1 MDVYFIL
8 LYSNEILTKDKYMPD
23 DNQIIQYLN
32 DANPWWQN
40 REAPADFALY
50 KRDAFFSLQKNL
62 PLRQILSL
70 VGLRRV
76 GKTIALKQIIGL
88 LIKEKKI
95 NPKQVMFFSFEEV
108 EGGLR
113 AEFLEKVL
121 YSYFKIIL
129 GKELSGIKDRVY
141 IFLDEIQYVSFWQG
155 ALKRFYDLN
164 PNLKFILS
172 GSSSLFIRKKAQES
186 LAGRIFE
193 TKMSPL
199 SFREYLILS
208 GQKELSELIFKESFL
223 GLTGGKIN
231 SLKLKMVP
239 RIAQLNFWYQKY
251 FLFGHFPEPITEKF
265 SEAQTKQYIKDS
277 VLKKILE
284 SDLPKIL
291 KVDNP
296 EEFSTIFNILAA
308 ETGNI
313 LEYQN
318 LARESRLNQITVKKY
333 IHYLSEA
340 FLTSLIYNYSKSFRP
355 KKKFLK
361 KHYVQSTNF
370 SNTLFNLDL
379 KTLLSTGAVGH
390 LVETQVF
397 NVLNE
402 RFERIE
408 FWNKRGE
415 EVDFV
420 LDGRQLVEVKY
431 RPVLRSEDWR
441 MVLRILDKFK
451 IKRGFLLSQNDLTVI
466 NKAGKE
472 IIVLPACLI

>member
-1 MDVYFIL
+1 
-8 LYSNEILTKDKYMPD
+8 MPD
-23 DNQIIQYLN
+23 ENQIIQYLQ
-32 DANPWWQN
+32 DANPWWQDGKPPA
-40 REAPADFALY
+40 EAGLY
-50 KRDAFFSLQKNL
+50 KRDGFFSLQKNL
-62 PLRQILSL
+62 SLRQILSL

-76 GKTIALKQIIGL
+76 GKTIAIKQTIGF

-95 NPKQVMFFSFEEV
+95 NPKRVMFFSFEEV

-113 AEFLEKVL
+113 SDFLEKVS
-121 YSYFKIIL
+121 YVYFKIIL
-129 GKELSGIKDRVY
+129 GKELPEIKNKVY

-155 ALKRFYDLN
+155 GLKRFYDLN
-164 PNLKFILS
+164 PNLKFIVS

-193 TKMSPL
+193 TKMPVL
-199 SFREYLILS
+199 SFKEYLILS
-208 GQKELSELIFKESFL
+208 GKKELSEIMLKESFL
-223 GLTGGKIN
+223 DLTEKKIN
-231 SLKLKMVP
+231 VLRAKANP
-239 RIAQLNFWYQKY
+239 HITQLNFWYQKY

-265 SEAQTKQYIKDS
+265 SEEQTKQYIKDS
-277 VLKKILE
+277 VLKKILG
-284 SDLPKIL
+284 SDMPKIL

-308 ETGNI
+308 ETGNV

-318 LARESRLNQITVKKY
+318 LAQESHLAQVTVKKY
-333 IHYLSEA
+333 IHYLNEA
-340 FLTSLIYNYSKSFRP
+340 FLISLVYNYSKSLRP

-397 NVLNE
+397 NVLQE
-402 RFERIE
+402 QFERIE

-431 RPVLRSEDWR
+431 RPKLRHEDWR
-441 MVLRILDKFK
+441 MILKTMDKFK
-451 IKRGFLLSQNDLTVI
+451 VKKGFLLSQNDLSIVRKG
-466 NKAGKE
+466 NKDI
-472 IIVLPACLI
+472 IIVPACLLS

>member
-1 MDVYFIL
+1 
-8 LYSNEILTKDKYMPD
+8 MPD
-23 DNQIIQYLN
+23 ENQIIQYLN
-32 DANPWWQN
+32 DGNPWW
-40 REAPADFALY
+40 RDGKVPAEFSLY
-50 KRDAFFSLQKNL
+50 KRGSFYALQKNL
-62 PLRQILSL
+62 SLRQILSL

-76 GKTIALKQIIGL
+76 GKTITLKQIIGF
-88 LIKEKKI
+88 LIKEKKV
-95 NPKQVMFFSFEEV
+95 NPKQIMFFSFEEV

-129 GKELSGIKDRVY
+129 GKELPEIKSKVY
-141 IFLDEIQYVSFWQG
+141 IFLDEIQYISFWQG
-155 ALKRFYDLN
+155 AVKRFYDLN

-172 GSSSLFIRKKAQES
+172 GSSSLFIRKRAQES

-193 TKMSPL
+193 TKMPLL

-208 GQKELSELIFKESFL
+208 GQKELSEIISKESFL
-223 GLTGGKIN
+223 DLTEKKIN
-231 SLKLKMVP
+231 SLKAIIIP
-239 RIAQLNFWYQKY
+239 RISQLNVLYQKY

-265 SEAQTKQYIKDS
+265 TEGQTKQYIKDS
-277 VLKKILE
+277 VLKKILG
-284 SDLPKIL
+284 SDMPKIL

-296 EEFSTIFNILAA
+296 EEFSTIFNILAS

-318 LARESRLNQITVKKY
+318 LAKESHLNQITVKKY

-340 FLTSLIYNYSKSFRP
+340 FLTSLIYNYSKSLRP

-397 NVLNE
+397 NVLQE
-402 RFERIE
+402 QFERIE

-415 EVDFV
+415 EVDFI
-420 LDGRQLVEVKY
+420 LDGQHLVEVKY
-431 RPVLRSEDWR
+431 RPKTRSEDWR
-441 MVLRILDKFK
+441 VIFKALEKFK
-451 IKRGFLLSQNDLTVI
+451 VKRGFLVSQNDLSII
-466 NKAGKE
+466 NKEGKE
-472 IIVLPACLI
+472 IIIVPACLL

>member
-1 MDVYFIL
+1 
-8 LYSNEILTKDKYMPD
+8 MPD
-23 DNQIIQYLN
+23 ENQIIQYLN
-32 DANPWWQN
+32 DANPWWQDG
-40 REAPADFALY
+40 EIPAEFSLY
-50 KRDAFFSLQKNL
+50 KRDAFYSLQKNL
-62 PLRQILSL
+62 SLRQILSL

-76 GKTIALKQIIGL
+76 GKTIVLKQMIGF
-88 LIKEKKI
+88 LIKERKI
-95 NPKQVMFFSFEEV
+95 NPKRIMFFSFEEV
-108 EGGLR
+108 ESGLR

-129 GKELSGIKDRVY
+129 GKELSEIKDKVY

-193 TKMSPL
+193 TKMPVL

-208 GQKELSELIFKESFL
+208 GQKELSELILKESFL
-223 GLTGGKIN
+223 DLTEKKIN
-231 SLKLKMVP
+231 SLKAKVAP
-239 RIAQLNFWYQKY
+239 RTVQLNFWYQKY

-265 SEAQTKQYIKDS
+265 SEEQTKQYIKDS

-318 LARESRLNQITVKKY
+318 LAQESHLAQVTVKKY

-361 KHYVQSTNF
+361 KHYVRSTNF

-397 NVLNE
+397 NILSE

-415 EVDFV
+415 EIDFV

-431 RPVLRSEDWR
+431 RPKLRPEDWR
-441 MVLRILDKFK
+441 LVLRTLDKFK
-451 IKRGFLLSQNDLTVI
+451 IKRGFLLSQNDLSVV
-466 NKAGKE
+466 NKEGKE
-472 IIVLPACLI
+472 IIIVPACLL